1 MSKDSFYHALKIDA
15 DKCFGCTHC
24 MNECPTGAI
33 RIKNGIADIRKD
45 WCVDCGECMKACP
58 VDAIYVEQDDF
69 QDIFNYKCRVV
80 LLPSVFIGQF
90 SKHIKKEEIVAI
102 LLELGFTHVFQV
114 DYTTDIVYQAML
126 EMAKTKNDKP
136 HISPFCPAIVR
147 LIQIKFPA
155 LTDHLLTVKPPIDS
169 SAVFYKKHL
178 MNKGVAAEDIGM
190 FYVTPCAAKIA
201 AVKSPIGEEKS
212 IINGVINMDFLYNKV
227 VHYMKQNPDTKLGKD
242 INIPSLYSRGILWSL
257 TDGEADTMKGRSLA
271 IDEIHN
277 VINFLE
283 RLETT
288 DEIQN
293 VDFLEL
299 RACDQ
304 SCAGGVLLTGN
315 RFLTV
320 ERLKKRA
327 EKAPKESILQ
337 VEGERYKDAL
347 DHLKKNI
354 NVKEIKSR
362 AMQPFGADMEDAL
375 KRMEQVR
382 NMMCFLPGI
391 DCGACGAPN
400 CQSLAEDIAR
410 KEAQLSN
417 CVFLQRMMEKN
428 KKLSSDHAIRLI
440 EKTWGQ
446 QRLDKDCRKKGA
458 KYEGM

>member
-1 MSKDSFYHALKIDA
+1 MSEDTFYHALKVDA
-15 DKCFGCTHC
+15 DVCFGCTHC
-24 MNECPTGAI
+24 MHECPTGAI
-33 RIKNGIADIRKD
+33 RIKDGIASIRKD
-45 WCVDCGECMKACP
+45 WCVDCGECMRACP
-58 VDAIYVEQDDF
+58 VDAIYLDQDDF
-69 QDIFNYKCRVV
+69 QKIFDYDFRVV
-80 LLPSVFIGQF
+80 LIPAVFIGQF
-90 SKHIKKEEIVAI
+90 SKHIKKEEIVAVLI
-102 LLELGFTHVFQV
+102 ELGFTHVFQV
-114 DYTTDIVYQAML
+114 EYTADLVNQSML
-126 EMAKTKNDKP
+126 EVSEGKNDKP

-147 LIQIKFPA
+147 LIQVKFPA
-155 LTDHLLTVKPPIDS
+155 LTEHLLNVKPPIDA
-169 SAVFYKKHL
+169 SAIFYKKHL
-178 MNKGVAAEDIGM
+178 TSQGVPEDRIGM

-212 IINGVINMDFLYNKV
+212 VIDGVINMDFLYNKV
-227 VHYMKQNPDTKLGKD
+227 YHFMKQNPDTERGKNLKL
-242 INIPSLYSRGILWSL
+242 PSLFSKGILWSL
-257 TDGEADTMKGRSLA
+257 SNGEADHMNGRCLA

-277 VINFLE
+277 VIEFLE

-304 SCAGGVLLTGN
+304 SCAGGVLMTGN

-327 EKAPKESILQ
+327 QKAPLDSSLDRLEY
-337 VEGERYKDAL
+337 ENAL
-347 DHLKKNI
+347 THLKNNI
-354 NVKEIKSR
+354 RVDDIPSR
-362 AMQPFGADMEDAL
+362 SMQPFGGDMETAL

-400 CQSLAEDIAR
+400 CQNLAEDIAR
-410 KEAQLSN
+410 REAQLSN

-428 KKLSSDHAIRLI
+428 KKLSSEHAFRII
-440 EKTWGQ
+440 EKTWGKD
-446 QRLDKDCRKKGA
+446 RLDKDCRKKGA